1 MKELDQKFDD
11 GELTSAEYREQQRVL
26 NAESEDLRWAARK
39 VEIQNDMI
47 HSQREQAWGASVMG
61 FLGRADNANLFKQGS
76 LPFQALDTAVIAIQN
91 ERRAAG
97 QSDIDPSILEEA
109 RKRVLTEF
117 GIASAAPT
125 PQDDAAAAAA
135 AAAAATGGK
144 PQPQTRKPNAPMTLA
159 NVPAAAGTET
169 SDQTWAAL
177 DRLRDNPDPE
187 DPEAYERAVAALSPE
202 LRARYLAA

>member
-11 GELTSAEYREQQRVL
+11 GDLTSAEYREQQRVL
-26 NAESEDLRWAARK
+26 NAESEDLRWSARK

-47 HSQREQAWGASVMG
+47 HTQRQQSWGASVMG
-61 FLGRADNANLFKQGS
+61 FLERADNAQLFKQGS
-76 LPFQALDTAVIAIQN
+76 LPFQALDTAVIAIQG
-91 ERRAAG
+91 ERLAAG
-97 QSDIDPSILEEA
+97 LSDIDPSILEEA
-109 RKRVLTEF
+109 RKRVLSEF
-117 GIASAAPT
+117 GIAAPT
-125 PQDDAAAAAA
+125 PEADAAAAAA

-144 PQPQTRKPNAPMTLA
+144 PQPQTRKPAAPMTLA

-177 DRLRDNPDPE
+177 DRLRDNPSQE

-202 LRARYLAA
+202 ARARYLAA

>member
-11 GELTSAEYREQQRVL
+11 GELTSAEYREQQRAL
-26 NAESEDLRWAARK
+26 NDESEALRWNARK

-47 HSQREQAWGASVMG
+47 HTQRQQSWGASVMG
-61 FLGRADNANLFKQGS
+61 FLERADNAQLFKQGS
-76 LPFQALDTAVIAIQN
+76 LPFQALDTAVIAIQA
-91 ERRAAG
+91 ERLAAG

-109 RKRVLTEF
+109 RKRVLSEF
-117 GIASAAPT
+117 GIATSAPSPEA
-125 PQDDAAAAAA
+125 DADAAAA
-135 AAAAATGGK
+135 AAAAATGK
-144 PQPQTRKPNAPMTLA
+144 PQPQTRKPAAPMTLA

-177 DRLRDNPDPE
+177 DRLRDNPSQE

-202 LRARYLAA
+202 ARARYLAA